1 MRLLNALCMLCA
13 CFLHAFCMLLMLG
26 CWDVETVSAWY
37 WAVPK
42 GSLGLAGATPQR
54 FLDRGKMW
62 QEARNVRDLRDT
74 YETLT
79 KLRSQ
84 LKGFIEFIILPHES
98 SANPNWQAT
107 HRSLSQQK
115 TNGKNYYFE
124 VWELCLIRLILCPF
138 WSCTIW
144 DVRFMSDV
152 CLELFGLCKK
162 SQKLDVGHSNTKP

>member
-1 MRLLNALCMLCA
+1 MRLLNALCMLFA
-13 CFLHAFCMLLMLG
+13 CFLHAFDVGMLRQSQL
-26 CWDVETVSAWY
+26 DTEPSPK
-37 WAVPK
+37 AVLA
-42 GSLGLAGATPQR
+42 SLVQR
-54 FLDRGKMW
+54 LSVFSTEGRCDKKH
-62 QEARNVRDLRDT
+62 ET

-124 VWELCLIRLILCPF
+124 V
-138 WSCTIW
+138 
-144 DVRFMSDV
+144 
-152 CLELFGLCKK
+152 
-162 SQKLDVGHSNTKP
+162 